1 MSLTLVT
8 GVPGS
13 GKTLYSIEK
22 LLIPLLGTTV
32 KREREDG
39 TFEELPRTVFT
50 NINGLQLDHELI
62 DFNGSWVQSG
72 GTWKHTTD
80 PKRPGE
86 ELHKKGIH
94 HWHEWAK
101 PGAFLFLDEFQKAW
115 PPRPNGAAVPPDIQA
130 LDTHRHMGVDMVL
143 ITQNCNNIDRHV
155 LGLVDRHLHI
165 RRFANLPA
173 AVVYEWD
180 HASRALLYRNAI
192 TKKPWRYDKKVF
204 KLYKSAEVHTKQSRN
219 IPGLVWFMLVG
230 LVAFAFLGPTLY
242 NRMQE
247 RFHPEQVKA
256 KQAADPL
263 IIPDPLPP
271 GEQPSQAAQPG
282 ADQLVASVDQALE
295 SAEVFAGCLKARSVC
310 HCYTNHGHKVEKEPQ
325 ACEDHTGPGPVQLGF
340 VEQPRDY
347 IKGVDVTGPFAR
359 SSPAATAD
367 GQVLAWMR
375 GR

>member
-22 LLIPLLGTTV
+22 LLQPLIGATV
-32 KREREDG
+32 TRNLEDG
-39 TFEELPRTVFT
+39 TTEEIPRTIYT

-62 DFNGSWVQSG
+62 DFTGMWSQTG
-72 GTWKHTTD
+72 GKWQHVND

-86 ELHKKGIH
+86 FLHKRGIH

-101 PGAFLFLDEFQKAW
+101 PGDFLFLDEFQKAW
-115 PPRPNGAAVPPDIQA
+115 PPRANGAPVPPDIQA

-165 RRFANLPA
+165 RRFGNMPA

-204 KLYKSAEVHTKQSRN
+204 KLYKSAELHTKQARN
-219 IPGLVWFMLVG
+219 IPGLVWFMAVG
-230 LVAFAFLGPTLY
+230 LIAFAILGPTVY
-242 NRMQE
+242 ARIQD
-247 RFHPEQVKA
+247 RIHPEQAKKA
-256 KQAADPL
+256 EPETL
-263 IIPDPLPP
+263 IIEDPV
-271 GEQPSQAAQPG
+271 QMAQ
-282 ADQLVASVDQALE
+282 DQAQT
-295 SAEVFAGCLKARSVC
+295 AEEPAGDATPAAPAQNASEPVFSGCIAAKTACV
-310 HCYTNHGHKVEKEPQ
+310 CYTNTGLKVEKPPQ
-325 ACEDHTGPGPVQLGF
+325 ACPDVMASAPVQLGT
-340 VEQPRDY
+340 VKPQRDY
-347 IKGVDVTGPFAR
+347 SAGVDITAGIVAA
-359 SSPAATAD
+359 SPTSTAD
-367 GQVLAWMR
+367 GQALAWMR
-375 GR
+375 DRQ

>member
-22 LLIPLLGTTV
+22 LLQPLLGSTV
-32 KREREDG
+32 TRELEDG
-39 TFEELPRTVFT
+39 TKEEIPRTIYT

-72 GTWKHTTD
+72 GTWKHVND

-86 ELHKKGIH
+86 ELHKHGIH

-165 RRFANLPA
+165 RRFGNMPA

-204 KLYKSAEVHTKQSRN
+204 RLYKSAELHTKQRRN
-219 IPGLVWFMLVG
+219 IPGLVWFMALG
-230 LVAFAFLGPTLY
+230 LIALAFLGPTVY
-242 NRMQE
+242 ARIQDRTSPDQANKSE
-247 RFHPEQVKA
+247 PES
-256 KQAADPL
+256 L
-263 IIPDPLPP
+263 IIQESSQTDQDQAQTGLQRVGEPLPATAP
-271 GEQPSQAAQPG
+271 ENRSEPVFSGCIAVKTACVCYTTTGQKVEQP
-282 ADQLVASVDQALE
+282 
-295 SAEVFAGCLKARSVC
+295 
-310 HCYTNHGHKVEKEPQ
+310 PQ
-325 ACEDHTGPGPVQLGF
+325 ACPDVMALPPVQLGT
-340 VEQPRDY
+340 VKAQRDY
-347 IKGVDVTGPFAR
+347 SAGVDITAPVVAT
-359 SSPAATAD
+359 SPTSFAD
-367 GQVLAWMR
+367 GQALAWMR
-375 GR
+375 SR